1 MTPGSY
7 KAGSANNLVLEGTP
21 EDIKIDESIANIP
34 NKNEE
39 LE

>member
-7 KAGSANNLVLEGTP
+7 KAGRANNLVLEGTP